1 MGVYQN
7 NPVHPHFLLTQLAFT
22 DEKPSSRHTTK
33 KVSFVI
39 RVYAILSFSDNNDKK
54 KDTSENDA
62 SFLFLII
69 VAITRNDNDC
79 HPINSNGSPLITHP
93 ELL

>member
-7 NPVHPHFLLTQLAFT
+7 NRVHPHFLLTQLAVT

-39 RVYAILSFSDNNDKK
+39 RVYAILSYSD
-54 KDTSENDA
+54 S
-62 SFLFLII
+62 
-69 VAITRNDNDC
+69 
-79 HPINSNGSPLITHP
+79 NS
-93 ELL
+93 

>member
-7 NPVHPHFLLTQLAFT
+7 NPVHPHFLLTQLAVT